1 MPHPSVCLEEYVY
14 FGQEMAKCTNGN
26 PYLLIIDGIVD
37 FLSKGRYE
45 DKTGIAR
52 KNQSPIIT
60 ESEDSHRQ
68 IVTEE
73 RNLGAEQPCSRHE

>member
-26 PYLLIIDGIVD
+26 PYLLIIDGIID

-60 ESEDSHRQ
+60 ESEDALR
-68 IVTEE
+68 
-73 RNLGAEQPCSRHE
+73 